1 MTQQPLELGPPSAPH
16 EGGPGVGGSPGFSVE
31 APPAKK
37 SRFGP
42 ALLGLG
48 AFILAKAKLALGAL
62 KFLKLGKVA
71 LTMVSM
77 AAMIWFEAAR
87 NGLAFGV
94 GFVLLILVH
103 EIGHGVEIRRA
114 GVPASWP
121 VFIPFF
127 GAMIAMRGRP
137 ETPSQGARIAF
148 AGPVYGTLA
157 SLALVPVYYAT
168 HARVF
173 LALAHTGF
181 FLNLFNLTPIVPLDG
196 GRVAQIF
203 SRKAGLVGAAILLG
217 LFFVTHAP
225 QLMLI
230 GLLVFF
236 SWKKLPPPEGVD
248 GRTRLEW
255 ALRYFGL
262 CAVLGAATWCSG
274 ALLDPAS

>member
-1 MTQQPLELGPPSAPH
+1 MTQPLELRPTDVAPS
-16 EGGPGVGGSPGFSVE
+16 EGGVPVAAPALA
-31 APPAKK
+31 APPAPRK
-37 SRFGP
+37 SKVSA

-48 AFILAKAKLALGAL
+48 AAILAKAKFLLGAL

-71 LTMVSM
+71 LTTLSM
-77 AAMIWFEAAR
+77 AAMIWFEAQR
-87 NGLAFGV
+87 NGLPFGV
-94 GFVLLILVH
+94 GFVLLILIH
-103 EIGHGVEIRRA
+103 EIGHGVEIKRA

-127 GAMIAMRGRP
+127 GAMITMKGRP

-148 AGPVYGTLA
+148 AGPVYGTVA

-196 GRVAQIF
+196 GRVAQVF
-203 SRKAGLVGAAILLG
+203 SRKAGVVGAAILL
-217 LFFVTHAP
+217 LMFFVTHAP
-225 QLMLI
+225 QLLLI

-236 SWKKLPPPEGVD
+236 SWKKLPPPEGVEA
-248 GRTRLEW
+248 GTRLEW
-255 ALRYFGL
+255 ALKYFGL

-274 ALLDPAS
+274 TLLDPAS